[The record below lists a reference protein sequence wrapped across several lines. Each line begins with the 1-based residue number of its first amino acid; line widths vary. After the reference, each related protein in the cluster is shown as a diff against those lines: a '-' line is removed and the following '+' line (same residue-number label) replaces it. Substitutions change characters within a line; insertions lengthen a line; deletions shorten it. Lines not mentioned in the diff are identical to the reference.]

1 MSLKRVVYTRRGGL
15 DAIEI
20 IEESEPSP
28 ETGQLRIEVHR
39 AGINFADLMM
49 RQGLYGAAPDFPFTP
64 GYEISGIVKELGEG
78 VGSFSVGDRVVAL
91 TGFGGYA
98 EQVTVDQE
106 RVWPLP
112 ENVSFDAAAAMPVT
126 YLTAHHMLVYLGN
139 FKPGDSILVHHAAGG
154 VGTATAQL
162 ASALDAGVVY
172 GTASANKADF
182 VKAHGMIHIP
192 RGEDFVQRIKDDIGG
207 VHHALDPVGG
217 KHVMQ
222 SYRALRNGGRLYVF
236 GASSAVKGP
245 KRSLLTAINM
255 WRTTPKFDPIRMMN
269 SNKSVFGVHMGM
281 WKDEDV
287 VREQMVSLAKMLEMK
302 LIEPVID
309 SVYRFEDV
317 AAAQK
322 HIHDRGNRGKVLLDF
337 SPK

>member
-1 MSLKRVVYTRRGGL
+1 MKRVVYARRGGL
-15 DAIEI
+15 EAIEI
-20 IEESEPSP
+20 IDEGNPKP
-28 ETGQLRIEVHR
+28 ADNQVRIEVHR

-64 GYEISGIVKELGEG
+64 GYEISGIVSEIGEN
-78 VGSFSVGDRVVAL
+78 VSDFSVGDRVVAL
-91 TGFGGYA
+91 SGFGGYA
-98 EQVTVDQE
+98 EQVVVDAN

-162 ASALDAGVVY
+162 AKALEAGKVY

-182 VKAHGMIHIP
+182 VEAQGMIHIP
-192 RGEDFVQRIKDDIGG
+192 RGEDFVKRIKDDSGG

-217 KHVMQ
+217 KNVMD

-245 KRSLLTAINM
+245 KRSMLKALNM
-255 WRTTPKFDPIRMMN
+255 WRTTPRFDPIRMMN
-269 SNKSVFGVHMGM
+269 SNKAVFGVHMGM

-287 VREQMVSLAKMLEMK
+287 VREQMISLAKMLE
-302 LIEPVID
+302 LGHIDPVID

-317 AAAQK
+317 AAAQQ
-322 HIHDRGNRGKVLLDF
+322 HIHNRGNRGKVLLDF

>member
-1 MSLKRVVYTRRGGL
+1 MKRVIYAKRGGL
-15 DAIEI
+15 EAIKI
-20 IEESEPSP
+20 IDEEVPNPS
-28 ETGQLRIEVHR
+28 TGQVRIEVHR

-64 GYEISGIVKELGEG
+64 GYEISGVILELGDENTELNI
-78 VGSFSVGDRVVAL
+78 GDRVVAL

-98 EQVTVDQE
+98 EQVVVDHN
-106 RVWPLP
+106 RVWKLP
-112 ENVSFDAAAAMPVT
+112 DNVSFDAAAAMPVT
-126 YLTAHHMLVYLGN
+126 YLTSHHMLVYLGN
-139 FKPGDSILVHHAAGG
+139 FKTGDTILVHHAAGG

-162 ASALDAGVVY
+162 AKALNAGAVY
-172 GTASANKADF
+172 GTASANKSDF
-182 VKAHGMIHIP
+182 VESHGMIHIP
-192 RGEDFVQRIKDDIGG
+192 RGEDFVKRVKEEVGG

-217 KHVMQ
+217 KHVMD

-245 KRSLLTAINM
+245 KRSLWSALKM
-255 WRTTPKFDPIRMMN
+255 WKSTPRFDPIRMMN

-287 VREQMVSLAKMLEMK
+287 VREQMEGLAVMLENGF
-302 LIEPVID
+302 IDPVID
-309 SVYRFEDV
+309 SVFRFEDV
-317 AAAQK
+317 AKAQQ

-337 SPK
+337 SPR

>member
-1 MSLKRVVYTRRGGL
+1 MKRVIYARRGGL

-20 IEESEPSP
+20 IEEDNPIP
-28 ETGQLRIEVHR
+28 AAGQVRIEVHR

-49 RQGLYGAAPDFPFTP
+49 RQGLYGGAPDFPFTP
-64 GYEISGIVKELGEG
+64 GYEVSGIVRERGRD
-78 VGSFSVGDRVVAL
+78 VDHVAVGDRVVAL

-98 EQVTVDQE
+98 EQVAVDSD

-112 ENVSFDAAAAMPVT
+112 EQVSFDAAAAMPVT
-126 YLTAHHMLVYLGN
+126 YLTAHHMLVHLGN
-139 FKPGDSILVHHAAGG
+139 FKPGDTILVHHAAGG

-162 ASALDAGVVY
+162 AKALDAGAVY
-172 GTASANKADF
+172 GTASTNKADF
-182 VKAHGMIHIP
+182 VQAHGMIHIP
-192 RGEDFVQRIKDDIGG
+192 RGEDFVKRVKDEIGG

-245 KRSLLTAINM
+245 KRSMWTALKM
-255 WRTTPKFDPIRMMN
+255 WRSMPQFDPLKMMN
-269 SNKSVFGVHMGM
+269 SNKSVFGVHMGQ
-281 WKDEDV
+281 WKDENV
-287 VREQMVSLAKMLEMK
+287 IREQMVSLRKMLEQG
-302 LIEPVID
+302 LIDPVID

-317 AAAQK
+317 ADAQK

>member
-1 MSLKRVVYTRRGGL
+1 MKRVVYARRGGL
-15 DAIEI
+15 EAIEI
-20 IEESEPSP
+20 IEDEVPNPSA
-28 ETGQLRIEVHR
+28 GQVLIEVHR

-49 RQGLYGAAPDFPFTP
+49 RQGLYGGAPDFPFTP
-64 GYEISGIVKELGEG
+64 GYEISGIVRELGPE
-78 VGSFSVGDRVVAL
+78 VTSLAIGDRVVAF

-98 EQVTVDQE
+98 EQVVVDVE

-112 ENVSFDAAAAMPVT
+112 EDVSFDAAAAMPVT
-126 YLTAHHMLVYLGN
+126 YLTAHHMLVHLGN
-139 FKPGDSILVHHAAGG
+139 FKPGDTILVHHAAGG

-162 ASALDAGVVY
+162 AKALDAGAVY

-182 VKAHGMIHIP
+182 VGRHGMIHIP
-192 RGEDFVQRIKDDIGG
+192 RGEDFVNRIKKEVGG

-217 KHVMQ
+217 KHVMD

-236 GASSAVKGP
+236 GASSAVNGP
-245 KRSLLTAINM
+245 KRSMWTAFKM
-255 WRTTPKFDPIRMMN
+255 WRSTPQFNPLKMMN
-269 SNKSVFGVHMGM
+269 SNKSVFGVHMGQ

-287 VREQMVSLAKMLEMK
+287 IREQMVSLSKMLELG
-302 LIEPVID
+302 LIDPVID

-317 AAAQK
+317 AKAQK